1 MKKKKE
7 EESFK
12 ERIWSFF
19 ASVKLSVVL
28 LLVLAVTSIIGT
40 VIPQNEDPASY
51 FQRYGEALY
60 KIFKFLGLFDMY
72 HSWWFLFIL
81 MMLTI
86 NLVVCSFNRLPT
98 VWRIVSVKNPKF
110 NKKRFNN
117 IRRKDS
123 FIIPSSPEKLKS
135 VYESYIIKKLRYC
148 HSEETD
154 AGFVLYAERGR
165 WTRMGV
171 YIVHLSIIILFIG
184 AIFGSLFGYNGWVNI
199 PEGETV
205 DHIRLRENS
214 KPYQLDFA
222 LRCNEFKATFYDSG
236 MPKEYK
242 SSLTIIENGQEVL
255 TRSIV
260 VNDPLRYKGV
270 SFYQSGYGTL
280 PPDRVTL
287 KLVDYKAGKPES
299 IEAPLHKKIN
309 LPDNQGYFKIV
320 QFVSDFM
327 NAGPAFQVQ
336 LVDDGKP
343 PVAFR
348 LFKNYPNMDRM
359 RKGRYLFSIESYP
372 EVYYTGLQVTADPGV
387 WVVYAGCILLI
398 IGISITFF
406 MSHNRLFVQVVRDKE
421 GSRVTIA
428 GTANKNRLAFEDKVE
443 KITEGLQLLS

>member
-1 MKKKKE
+1 MKKEKE
-7 EESFK
+7 GSFT

-28 LLVLAVTSIIGT
+28 LIVLAATSIIGT
-40 VIPQNEDPASY
+40 VIPQNADPAGY
-51 FQRYGEALY
+51 FQSYGEVFC

-86 NLVVCSFNRLPT
+86 NLLVCSFKRLPT
-98 VWRIVSVKNPKF
+98 VWKIVSVKNPKF

-117 IRRKDS
+117 IKRKDS

-184 AIFGSLFGYNGWVNI
+184 AIVGSLFGYNGWVNI
-199 PEGETV
+199 PEGVTV
-205 DHIRLRENS
+205 DHIRLRGNS
-214 KPYQLDFA
+214 TLRQLDFA
-222 LRCNEFKATFYDSG
+222 LRCNDFQATFYDSG

-255 TRSIV
+255 TRSVI

-270 SFYQSGYGTL
+270 SFYQSNYGIL
-280 PPDRVTL
+280 PPHRVTL
-287 KLVDYKAGKPES
+287 KLMDYKTGKSES
-299 IEAPLHKKIN
+299 IEAPFHKKVN
-309 LPDNQGYFKIV
+309 LPDNQGYFKV
-320 QFVSDFM
+320 VRFVSDFM
-327 NAGPAFQVQ
+327 NAGPSFQIQ
-336 LVDDGKP
+336 LLDNGKS
-343 PVAFR
+343 PVLLR
-348 LFKNYPNMDRM
+348 LFKNYPSLDRM
-359 RKGRYLFSIESYP
+359 RKGRYLFSVESYP
-372 EVYYTGLQVTADPGV
+372 EVYYTGLQVTCDPGV
-387 WVVYAGCILLI
+387 WVVYSGCILLI
-398 IGISITFF
+398 IGITITFF
-406 MSHNRLFVQVVRDKE
+406 MSHNRLFMEVVRDEE

-428 GTANKNRLAFEDKVE
+428 GTANKNRLAFEEKVK

>member
-1 MKKKKE
+1 MKKKE
-7 EESFK
+7 EVSFTG
-12 ERIWSFF
+12 RIWAFF
-19 ASVKLSVVL
+19 ASIKLSVVL
-28 LLVLAVTSIIGT
+28 LIVLAVTSIIGT
-40 VIPQNEDPASY
+40 VIPQNADPASY
-51 FQRYGEALY
+51 FKSYGEVFY
-60 KIFKFLGLFDMY
+60 KIFKSLGLFDMY

-86 NLVVCSFNRLPT
+86 NLLVCSSKRLPT
-98 VWRIVSVKNPKF
+98 VWKIVAVKNPKF
-110 NKKRFNN
+110 NKKRFDN
-117 IRRKDS
+117 IKRQDS
-123 FIIPSSPEKLKS
+123 FIVLSSPEKLKS
-135 VYESYIIKKLRYC
+135 IYESYIIKKLRYC

-184 AIFGSLFGYNGWVNI
+184 AIVGSLFGYNGWVNI

-205 DHIRLRENS
+205 DHIRLRESS

-287 KLVDYKAGKPES
+287 KITDNKIGKSES
-299 IEAPLHKKIN
+299 IEALFHKKVN
-309 LPDNQGYFKIV
+309 LPDNKGFFKVIN
-320 QFVSDFM
+320 FVSDFM

-336 LVDDGKP
+336 LLDNGKS
-343 PVAFR
+343 PVLLR
-348 LFKNYPNMDRM
+348 LFKNYPNLDRM

-372 EVYYTGLQVTADPGV
+372 EVYYTGLQVTSDPGV

-398 IGISITFF
+398 IGITVTFF

-421 GSRVTIA
+421 GSRVTMA